1 MAVVLGAN
9 WASKEPRTIWQPETW
24 NYVSGCFFSDYVRRK
39 YLYTRMS
46 PPAWQSSIEIALTV
60 IWKGECYSTLL
71 MFFLQDTVVF
81 VWRGEEE
88 DCQALKR
95 ADPLCNKYLLC
106 CKAADTKDTTGFPV
120 KGVIR
125 PSSGYDQNQQSVKSS
140 ALLSSRKNRIPQ
152 SFPWSS
158 EVFCLAQNCSQKDG
172 WGCSPLWP
180 YAVPP
185 DSSKQ
190 HKYILLVI

>member
-1 MAVVLGAN
+1 MTEFYRDSSDCHLEGWMLQHPFNVLSPGH
-9 WASKEPRTIWQPETW
+9 
-24 NYVSGCFFSDYVRRK
+24 SGIYLKGWGRRLPGTEKGRSIVQQEK
-39 YLYTRMS
+39 YS
-46 PPAWQSSIEIALTV
+46 
-60 IWKGECYSTLL
+60 
-71 MFFLQDTVVF
+71 
-81 VWRGEEE
+81 
-88 DCQALKR
+88 
-95 ADPLCNKYLLC
+95 LC
-106 CKAADTKDTTGFPV
+106 CKAAGAKDTTGFPV
-120 KGVIR
+120 KDVIR